1 MALKDATQAAIDL
14 AARAA
19 ELARRL
25 PAFVT
30 PVLLFVNAPAAT
42 LHADWRAVLLPWW
55 VEGSRLERCPA
66 ALSMGLLSA
75 LDVDHDLSRFR
86 FDDPACQAAL
96 LPPDDLLALA
106 RQFGLALHAP
116 ELVRVIRGD
125 DLAALAPWLS
135 ERDWQFI
142 VSLGPAGWPARPVP
156 LGPLDGAVERLL
168 HDGLV
173 ALLGVLGRLPKN
185 IAQRALIKLPTVDG
199 KKLKLIST
207 SPLAQAQR
215 FEDIDAMERFMV
227 TLRKPQRPG

>member
-1 MALKDATQAAIDL
+1 MPPNGFEHLG
-14 AARAA
+14 R
-19 ELARRL
+19 LARRFFL
-25 PAFVT
+25 D
-30 PVLLFVNAPAAT
+30 FVNAPAAT

-55 VEGSRLERCPA
+55 VEGSRLERYPA

-185 IAQRALIKLPTVDG
+185 IAQRALIKLPRSEERMSERQ
-199 KKLKLIST
+199 LS
-207 SPLAQAQR
+207 QAAYLFPVVYR
-215 FEDIDAMERFMV
+215 SFVASASDRWHALWTMTPTEA
-227 TLRKPQRPG
+227 